1 MIRKV
6 EEKDILKIVELEEQI
21 FNETLGYEMIKNELN
36 NPLVWFRLIEEEN
49 KIIGYIGGYFYL
61 EDGEILNFLI
71 DEEYQHQG
79 YGTILFDSIM
89 EEAKQIGIKRVTL
102 EVRESNVKGINFYNK
117 NNFKQISMRKHYYK
131 NGENAIVMMKEL
143 I

>member
-6 EEKDILKIVELEEQI
+6 EEKDILRIVELEEQI

-49 KIIGYIGGYFYL
+49 RIIGYIGGYFYL
-61 EDGEILNFLI
+61 EDGEILNFLV
-71 DEEYQHQG
+71 DEKYQHQG
-79 YGTILFDSIM
+79 YGTLLFNSII
-89 EEAKQIGIKRVTL
+89 EEAKNAGIKRVTL
-102 EVRESNVKGINFYNK
+102 EVRESNTKGINFYHK
-117 NNFKQISMRKHYYK
+117 NNFKQISIRKHYYK

>member
-6 EEKDILKIVELEEQI
+6 EEKDIYKIVELEEEI
-21 FNETLGYEMIKNELN
+21 FGETLGYEMIKNELN
-36 NPLVWFRLIEEEN
+36 NPLVWFRLIEIEN

-71 DEEYQHQG
+71 DNSYQHQG
-79 YGTILFDSIM
+79 YGTALFESIIQ
-89 EEAKQIGIKRVTL
+89 EAIEYGIKRVTL
-102 EVRESNVKGINFYNK
+102 EVRESNKKGLNFYHK
-117 NNFKQISMRKHYYK
+117 NNFKEISIRKHYYK

-143 I
+143 L